1 MDIRLMQYYLAVVRE
16 GTISAAAEALHVS
29 QPALSRQMKDLEEEL
44 GVTLFQRGSRRITLT
59 EEGMILRKR
68 AEEMLRLMQ
77 LTEAELTQARDT
89 ITGEIHIG
97 AGESHAFH
105 FLSRAA
111 GQLMQEHPGRRVHVV
126 SGDTA
131 DLMDQLNN
139 GLLDF
144 ALIFSE
150 FDRSLYHSLVL
161 PQEDRFGVL
170 MRRDSA
176 LAAREIVT
184 MDDLTGKP
192 LLISRAA
199 DGQLW
204 NGEDTRDIN
213 VVGTYNLIYNASLMV
228 EDGLGY
234 ALCFDRLINVSGDSA
249 LCFRPLF
256 PELHARGTLIW
267 KRYQVLSPVVRLF
280 IQTLRELNPPI
291 TA

>member
-1 MDIRLMQYYLAVVRE
+1 MDIRLMQYYLVVVRE

-111 GQLMQEHPGRRVHVV
+111 GQLMQEHPGIRVHVV

>member
-29 QPALSRQMKDLEEEL
+29 QSALSRQIKDLEEEL
-44 GVTLFQRGSRRITLT
+44 GVTLFTRGSRRITLT
-59 EEGMILRKR
+59 EEGMILRRR
-68 AEEMLRLMQ
+68 AEEMLQLMQ
-77 LTEAELTQARDT
+77 LTEAELTQTRDT
-89 ITGEIHIG
+89 VTGEIRIG

-111 GQLMQEHPGRRVHVV
+111 GRLMREHPGVRVHVV

-131 DLMDQLNN
+131 DLMDQLGN

-150 FDRSLYHSLVL
+150 FDRTLYHSLVL

-170 MRRDSA
+170 IRRDSA
-176 LAAREIVT
+176 LAHKDTVT
-184 MDDLTGKP
+184 LDDLIGKP

-199 DGQLW
+199 DGQQW
-204 NGEDTRDIN
+204 TGEKTQSMN

-234 ALCFDRLINVSGDSA
+234 ALCFDRLINVSGDSV
-249 LCFRPLF
+249 LCFRPLT
-256 PELHARGTLIW
+256 PEVTVQGTLIW
-267 KRYQVLSPVVRLF
+267 KRYQVLSPAVRLF
-280 IQTLRELNPPI
+280 VEQL
-291 TA
+291 AV

>member
-44 GVTLFQRGSRRITLT
+44 GVTLFERGSRRITLT
-59 EEGMILRKR
+59 EEGMILRRR

-111 GQLMQEHPGRRVHVV
+111 GQLMQEHPGVRVHVV
-126 SGDTA
+126 SGDTE
-131 DLMDQLNN
+131 DLMDQLGN

-144 ALIFSE
+144 ALIFS
-150 FDRSLYHSLVL
+150 DVDHSLYHSLVL

-170 MRRDSA
+170 MRRDSE
-176 LAAREIVT
+176 LAEKEFLK
-184 MDDLTGKP
+184 MDDLIGKP

-204 NGEDTRDIN
+204 NGEETRNMN

-234 ALCFDRLINVSGDSA
+234 ALCFDRLINVSGDSV
-249 LCFRPLF
+249 LCFRPLL
-256 PELHARGTLIW
+256 PEICVQGTLIW
-267 KRYQVLSPVVRLF
+267 KRYQVLSPAVRLF
-280 IQTLRELNPPI
+280 VEQLQGARSES
-291 TA
+291 

>member
-1 MDIRLMQYYLAVVRE
+1 MYIRLMQYYLAVVRE
-16 GTISAAAEALHVS
+16 GNISAAAEALHVS

-89 ITGEIHIG
+89 VTGEIHIG

-111 GQLMQEHPGRRVHVV
+111 GQLMREHPGVRVHVV

-170 MRRDSA
+170 MRRDSK
-176 LAAREIVT
+176 LAEKEVIT
-184 MDDLTGKP
+184 MDDLADKP
-192 LLISRAA
+192 LIVSRAA
-199 DGQLW
+199 GDL
-204 NGEDTRDIN
+204 TREERHDLQPR
-213 VVGTYNLIYNASLMV
+213 VVATYNLIYNASLLV
-228 EDGLGY
+228 EDGVGY
-234 ALCFDRLINVSGDSA
+234 ALGFANLINVTGDSP
-249 LCFRPLF
+249 LCFRPLS
-256 PELHARGTLIW
+256 PPVTVAGTLIW
-267 KRYQVLSPVVRLF
+267 KRYQVQSPAVRLF
-280 IQTLRELNPPI
+280 IEHLRNSISL
-291 TA
+291 

>member
-77 LTEAELTQARDT
+77 LTEAELTQARDSV
-89 ITGEIHIG
+89 TGEIHIG

-111 GQLMQEHPGRRVHVV
+111 GQLMQEHPGIRFHVV

-170 MRRDSA
+170 MRRDSE
-176 LAAREIVT
+176 LAEKEVIT
-184 MDDLTGKP
+184 LDDLINKP

-199 DGQLW
+199 EGQLW
-204 NGEDTRDIN
+204 NGDDTQHMN

-234 ALCFDRLINVSGDSA
+234 ALCFDKLINVSGDSA
-249 LCFRPLF
+249 LCFRPLT
-256 PELHARGTLIW
+256 PEICVQGTLIW
-267 KRYQVLSPVVRLF
+267 KRYQVLSPATGLF
-280 IQTLRELNPPI
+280 VSMLHENS
-291 TA
+291 A

>member
-89 ITGEIHIG
+89 VNGEIHIG

-111 GQLMQEHPGRRVHVV
+111 GQLIQEYPAVRVHVV

-144 ALIFSE
+144 ALIFSG

-170 MRRDSA
+170 MRRDSV
-176 LAAREIVT
+176 LAAKEIVT
-184 MDDLTGKP
+184 MDDLIGRP

-199 DGQLW
+199 DGHQW
-204 NGEDTRDIN
+204 SGGETQN
-213 VVGTYNLIYNASLMV
+213 MKVVGTYNLIYNASLMV

-249 LCFRPLF
+249 LCFRPLL
-256 PELHARGTLIW
+256 PEIRTQGTLIW
-267 KRYQVLSPVVRLF
+267 KRYQVLSPAVRLF
-280 IQTLRELNPPI
+280 IEKLGDLNPAV

>member
-44 GVTLFQRGSRRITLT
+44 GVTLFERGSRRITLT
-59 EEGMILRKR
+59 EEGMILRRR

-111 GQLMQEHPGRRVHVV
+111 GQLMQEHPGVCVHVV
-126 SGDTA
+126 SGDTE
-131 DLMDQLNN
+131 DLMDQLGN

-144 ALIFSE
+144 ALIFS
-150 FDRSLYHSLVL
+150 DVDHSLYHSLVL

-170 MRRDSA
+170 MRRDSE
-176 LAAREIVT
+176 LTEKEFLK
-184 MDDLTGKP
+184 MDDLIGKP

-204 NGEDTRDIN
+204 NGEETRNMN

-249 LCFRPLF
+249 LCFRPLL
-256 PELHARGTLIW
+256 PEICVQGTLIW
-267 KRYQVLSPVVRLF
+267 KRYQVLSPAVRMF
-280 IQTLRELNPPI
+280 VEQISN
-291 TA
+291 A

>member
-111 GQLMQEHPGRRVHVV
+111 GQLMQEHPGIRVHVV

>member
-16 GTISAAAEALHVS
+16 GNISAAAETLHVS
-29 QPALSRQMKDLEEEL
+29 QPALSRQMKDLEDEL
-44 GVTLFQRGSRRITLT
+44 GVTLFHRGSRRITLT

-68 AEEMLRLMQ
+68 AEEMIRLMQ
-77 LTEAELTQARDT
+77 LTEAELTQARDSV
-89 ITGEIHIG
+89 TGEIHIG

-111 GQLMQEHPGRRVHVV
+111 GQLMQEHPGVRVHIV

-150 FDRSLYHSLVL
+150 IDHSLYHSLVL

-170 MRRDSA
+170 MRRDSE
-176 LAAREIVT
+176 LAEKKVVA
-184 MDDLTGKP
+184 MDDLVGKP
-192 LLISRAA
+192 LLVSRAA
-199 DGQLW
+199 EEQLR
-204 NGEDTRDIN
+204 NGDETQRMN
-213 VVGTYNLIYNASLMV
+213 VVGTYNLIFNASLMV

-234 ALCFDRLINVSGDSA
+234 ALCFDKLINVSGESA
-249 LCFRPLF
+249 LCFRPLL
-256 PELHARGTLIW
+256 PEIRAQGTLIW
-267 KRYQVLSPVVRLF
+267 KRYQVLSPAVRLF
-280 IQTLRELNPPI
+280 VSLLRESLL
-291 TA
+291 

>member
-1 MDIRLMQYYLAVVRE
+1 MDIRLMQYYLVVVRE

-68 AEEMLRLMQ
+68 AEEMLRLLQ

-111 GQLMQEHPGRRVHVV
+111 GQLMQEHPGIRVHVV

-280 IQTLRELNPPI
+280 IQTLRELTPPI

>member
-44 GVTLFQRGSRRITLT
+44 GVTLFERGSRRITLT
-59 EEGMILRKR
+59 EEGMILRRR
-68 AEEMLRLMQ
+68 AEEMLRLLQ

-89 ITGEIHIG
+89 VTGEIHIG

-111 GQLMQEHPGRRVHVV
+111 GEIMREHRNVRVHVV
-126 SGDTA
+126 SGDTE

-150 FDRSLYHSLVL
+150 FDRSLYHSLAL

-170 MRRDSA
+170 MRRDSE
-176 LAAREIVT
+176 LAAKEVVT
-184 MDDLTGKP
+184 MDDLVGKP

-204 NGEDTRDIN
+204 NGEETGNMN

-234 ALCFDRLINVSGDSA
+234 ALCFDRLINVSGESA
-249 LCFRPLF
+249 LCFRPLL
-256 PELHARGTLIW
+256 PEIRVQGTLIW
-267 KRYQVLSPVVRLF
+267 KRYQVLSPAVRLF
-280 IQTLRELNPPI
+280 TEKLHSSSQGE
-291 TA
+291 

>member
-29 QPALSRQMKDLEEEL
+29 QPALSRQMKDLEGEL
-44 GVTLFQRGSRRITLT
+44 GVTLFERGSRRITLT

-89 ITGEIHIG
+89 VTGEIHIG

-111 GQLMQEHPGRRVHVV
+111 GKLMQEHPGIRVHVV

-150 FDRSLYHSLVL
+150 VDQALYHSLVL

-170 MRRDSA
+170 MRRDSE
-176 LAAREIVT
+176 LAVKEHIT
-184 MDDLTGKP
+184 MDDLIGKP

-199 DGQLW
+199 DGHLW
-204 NGEDTRDIN
+204 NGEKTREMN

-228 EDGLGY
+228 EDGLGW
-234 ALCFDRLINVSGDSA
+234 ALCFDNLINVSGDSA
-249 LCFRPLF
+249 LCFRPLL
-256 PELHARGTLIW
+256 PEIRARGTLIW
-267 KRYQVLSPVVRLF
+267 KRYQVLSPAVRLF
-280 IQTLRELNPPI
+280 VEKLQGALSGS
-291 TA
+291 

>member
-77 LTEAELTQARDT
+77 LTEAELTQARDSV
-89 ITGEIHIG
+89 TGEIHIG

-111 GQLMQEHPGRRVHVV
+111 GQLMQEHPGIRFHVV

-139 GLLDF
+139 GLLDL

-150 FDRSLYHSLVL
+150 FDRSLYHSLML

-170 MRRDSA
+170 MRRDSE
-176 LAAREIVT
+176 LAEKEVIT
-184 MDDLTGKP
+184 LDDLINKP

-199 DGQLW
+199 EGQLW
-204 NGEDTRDIN
+204 NGDETQHMN

-234 ALCFDRLINVSGDSA
+234 ALCFDKLINVSGDSA
-249 LCFRPLF
+249 LCFHPLT
-256 PELHARGTLIW
+256 PEIRAQGTLIW
-267 KRYQVLSPVVRLF
+267 KRYQVLPPATRLF
-280 IQTLRELNPPI
+280 VSMLHENST
-291 TA
+291 

>member
-16 GTISAAAEALHVS
+16 GNISAATEALHVS

-44 GVTLFQRGSRRITLT
+44 GVTLFRRGSRRITLT

-89 ITGEIHIG
+89 VTGEIHIG

-111 GQLMQEHPGRRVHVV
+111 GQLMQEHPGIRFHVV

-131 DLMDQLNN
+131 DLMDQLGN

-150 FDRSLYHSLVL
+150 FDHALYHSVVL

-170 MRRDSA
+170 MRRDSEFA
-176 LAAREIVT
+176 KKEVIS
-184 MDDLTGKP
+184 MEDLIGKP
-192 LLISRAA
+192 ILISRAA
-199 DGQLW
+199 DRQLW
-204 NGEDTRDIN
+204 SGNETQHMN
-213 VVGTYNLIYNASLMV
+213 VVGTYNLIYSV
-228 EDGLGY
+228 
-234 ALCFDRLINVSGDSA
+234 RDSEGNRSKEVK
-249 LCFRPLF
+249 F
-256 PELHARGTLIW
+256 TLTV
-267 KRYQVLSPVVRLF
+267 KEQ
-280 IQTLRELNPPI
+280 
-291 TA
+291 

>member
-1 MDIRLMQYYLAVVRE
+1 
-16 GTISAAAEALHVS
+16 
-29 QPALSRQMKDLEEEL
+29 
-44 GVTLFQRGSRRITLT
+44 
-59 EEGMILRKR
+59 
-68 AEEMLRLMQ
+68 MQ

-89 ITGEIHIG
+89 VTGEIHIG

-111 GQLMQEHPGRRVHVV
+111 GQLMQEHPGIRVHVV

-131 DLMDQLNN
+131 DLMDQLGN

-150 FDRSLYHSLVL
+150 FDHALYHSIVL

-170 MRRDSA
+170 MRRDSE
-176 LAAREIVT
+176 LAKKEVIS
-184 MDDLTGKP
+184 MDDLIGKP

-199 DGQLW
+199 DRQLW
-204 NGEDTRDIN
+204 NGDETQQMN

-234 ALCFDRLINVSGDSA
+234 ALCFDKLINVSGDSV
-249 LCFRPLF
+249 LCFRPLI
-256 PELHARGTLIW
+256 PEIRVQGTLIW
-267 KRYQVLSPVVRLF
+267 KRYQVLPPAVRLF
-280 IQTLRELNPPI
+280 VSLLRE
-291 TA
+291 A

>member
-16 GTISAAAEALHVS
+16 GNISAAAEALHVS

-111 GQLMQEHPGRRVHVV
+111 GQLMREHPGVRVHVV

-131 DLMDQLNN
+131 DLMDQLGN

-170 MRRDSA
+170 MRRDSE
-176 LAAREIVT
+176 LAGKEVIT
-184 MDDLTGKP
+184 MDDLIGKP

-204 NGEDTRDIN
+204 NGDKTQNLN

-234 ALCFDRLINVSGDSA
+234 ALCFDKLINVSGDSA
-249 LCFRPLF
+249 LCFRPMI
-256 PELHARGTLIW
+256 PELRVQGTLIW
-267 KRYQVLSPVVRLF
+267 KRYQVLSPAVRLF
-280 IQTLRELNPPI
+280 VEQL
-291 TA
+291 AAAVMS

>member
-29 QPALSRQMKDLEEEL
+29 QSALSRQIKDLEEEL
-44 GVTLFQRGSRRITLT
+44 GVTLFTRGSRRITLT
-59 EEGMILRKR
+59 EEGMILRRR
-68 AEEMLRLMQ
+68 AEEMLQLMQ
-77 LTEAELTQARDT
+77 LTEAELTQTRDT
-89 ITGEIHIG
+89 VTGEIRIG

-111 GQLMQEHPGRRVHVV
+111 GRLMREHPGVRVHVV

-131 DLMDQLNN
+131 DLMDQLGN

-150 FDRSLYHSLVL
+150 FDRTLYHSLVL

-170 MRRDSA
+170 IRRDSA
-176 LAAREIVT
+176 LAQKDTVT
-184 MDDLTGKP
+184 LDDLIGKP

-199 DGQLW
+199 DGQQW
-204 NGEDTRDIN
+204 TGEKTQSMN

-234 ALCFDRLINVSGDSA
+234 ALCFDRLINVSGDSV
-249 LCFRPLF
+249 LCFRPLT
-256 PELHARGTLIW
+256 PEVTVQGTLIW
-267 KRYQVLSPVVRLF
+267 KRYQVLSPAVRLF
-280 IQTLRELNPPI
+280 VEQL
-291 TA
+291 AV

>member
-16 GTISAAAEALHVS
+16 GNISAAAEALHVS

-44 GVTLFQRGSRRITLT
+44 GVTLFRRGSRRITLT

-89 ITGEIHIG
+89 VTGEIHIG

-105 FLSRAA
+105 TLSRAA
-111 GQLMQEHPGRRVHVV
+111 GQIMREHPGVRVHVV

-150 FDRSLYHSLVL
+150 VDRSLYHSLVL

-170 MRRDSA
+170 MRRDSE
-176 LAAREIVT
+176 LAEKDVVT
-184 MDDLTGKP
+184 LDDLADRP
-192 LLISRAA
+192 LLVSRAA
-199 DGQLW
+199 DVKLYS
-204 NGEDTRDIN
+204 EDETRRLN

-249 LCFRPLF
+249 LCFRPLI
-256 PELHARGTLIW
+256 PEIRAQGTLIW
-267 KRYQVLSPVVRLF
+267 KRYQVLSPAVRLF
-280 IQTLRELNPPI
+280 AACLRESLRK
-291 TA
+291 

>member
-16 GTISAAAEALHVS
+16 GNISAAAEALHVS

-89 ITGEIHIG
+89 VTGEIHIG

-105 FLSRAA
+105 FLSCAA
-111 GQLMQEHPGRRVHVV
+111 GQLMQEHPGVRVHVV
-126 SGDTA
+126 SGDTE

-150 FDRSLYHSLVL
+150 FDRSLYHSLTL

-170 MRRDSA
+170 MRRDSK
-176 LAAREIVT
+176 LAEKEVVT
-184 MDDLTGKP
+184 MDDLADKP
-192 LLISRAA
+192 LIVSRAA
-199 DGQLW
+199 GDLTQDERHGQQP
-204 NGEDTRDIN
+204 RI
-213 VVGTYNLIYNASLMV
+213 VATYNLIYNASLLV
-228 EDGLGY
+228 EDGVGY
-234 ALCFDRLINVSGDSA
+234 ALGFDQLINVTGESP
-249 LCFRPLF
+249 LCFRPLS
-256 PELHARGTLIW
+256 PPVTVAGTLIW
-267 KRYQVLSPVVRLF
+267 KRYQVLSPAVRLF
-280 IQTLRELNPPI
+280 IEHLRNSI
-291 TA
+291 SI

>member
-59 EEGMILRKR
+59 EEGTILRKR

-111 GQLMQEHPGRRVHVV
+111 GQLMQEHPGIRVHVV

-204 NGEDTRDIN
+204 NREDTRDIN

>member
-111 GQLMQEHPGRRVHVV
+111 GQLMQEPPGIRVHEV